1 MKGATIVSSVRQQAV
16 RECLESTN
24 PLAPLGLP
32 FERVTLDLATG
43 ATADPVFRGKS
54 RFGRVPVVE
63 LEDGRTLVESSAI
76 LLYLAE
82 GSRFLPDD
90 RFLRAEVASWLF
102 FEQAD
107 LMRPLAL
114 PRFYQLIG
122 KAGEMER
129 RIAEFQEVCYP
140 ALGKL
145 EQWLSGREWLVGDRY
160 SIADLGVFPY
170 VEMAPQGGYD
180 MARFPAVAAWLARV
194 KAEPGWVPLV
204 EEA

>member
-1 MKGATIVSSVRQQAV
+1 LYRLFDSRLSGNAWKVRILLRQ
-16 RECLESTN
+16 
-24 PLAPLGLP
+24 LGLP
-32 FERVTLDLATG
+32 FERVTLDLAK
-43 ATADPVFRGKS
+43 ATADPTFRGKS
-54 RFGRVPVVE
+54 RFRRVPVLE

-82 GSRFLPDD
+82 GSPFLPDD

-122 KAGEMER
+122 KAAEMER
-129 RIAEFQEVCYP
+129 RIAEFQEVGYP

-145 EQWLSGREWLVGDRY
+145 EQWVSGREWLVGGRY

-180 MARFPAVAAWLARV
+180 MERFPAIAAWLARI